1 MRNAHSLTNDQL
13 ADYRKQAVEL
23 RVLLNAEQPEDFT
36 CDNCGM
42 KHMCRY
48 VYAPANA
55 QGQCAAEVIQR
66 APREV
71 TTDFGK
77 KSDRARRLTSAVH
90 ERVHE
95 VISKPTRR
103 TGMEVEFI
111 PFDEVIVLEGDSVA
125 HED

>member
-1 MRNAHSLTNDQL
+1 MSNAHSLTNDQL
-13 ADYRKQAVEL
+13 AEYRAQAVQL
-23 RVLLNAEQPEDFT
+23 RAFLNAEDPEDFT
-36 CDNCGM
+36 CDNCGIR
-42 KHMCRY
+42 HMCRY

-90 ERVHE
+90 ERVGKVKH
-95 VISKPTRR
+95 TRR